1 MTIQPA
7 PDKNTPAKLNHKS
20 VMCKEFGKTVKSV
33 KNKVSDNYTTHTLWI
48 LQFYSQVTDNP

>member
-20 VMCKEFGKTVKSV
+20 VMSKEFR
-33 KNKVSDNYTTHTLWI
+33 KNG
-48 LQFYSQVTDNP
+48 QVCEEQG